1 MTTRTVFRLN
11 NANLYHSNHK
21 WQDHEAHLVLRQYQ
35 HKMKWSN
42 RHKILDIGCGPG
54 DFTFSYLLPLIPK
67 DGEVWGGDVSQAM
80 IQYANSN
87 FQDPRL
93 RFEVMDIADSD
104 IGEKY
109 RDTFNT
115 VFSSFCLH
123 WVQDQWSAMKNIYDI
138 LQDGGEALLLFL
150 ASNPIYTLYEIM
162 ARTKKWAPY
171 MHVSN

>member
-1 MTTRTVFRLN
+1 
-11 NANLYHSNHK
+11 
-21 WQDHEAHLVLRQYQ
+21 
-35 HKMKWSN
+35 MKWSN

-67 DGEVWGGDVSQAM
+67 DGEVVIYSEDYLHYYLYKKKNYIFKSVYFKYQKLKYLQWGGDVSQAM

-123 WVQDQWSAMKNIYDI
+123 WVQDQW
-138 LQDGGEALLLFL
+138 
-150 ASNPIYTLYEIM
+150 
-162 ARTKKWAPY
+162 
-171 MHVSN
+171 